1 MINEK
6 AHMKESLIDEVER
19 LVSLVESHKISE
31 ITIRN
36 DLTRVTVRKSPPGSS
51 VQRSADSNTA
61 PPSTGADIVVS
72 KDNAI
77 SDTEQ
82 ASRYTITA
90 PMVGIYHHAEPPV
103 SIGSSIQKGQVVGV
117 IETIK
122 LMSDIISDRNGVL
135 DEIHVEAGM
144 PVEYGQPLFIMT
156 ENPF

>member
-1 MINEK
+1 
-6 AHMKESLIDEVER
+6 MKESLIDEVER

-51 VQRSADSNTA
+51 VQRSAELNA
-61 PPSTGADIVVS
+61 ALPSTGADIVIVPVRAVS
-72 KDNAI
+72 E
-77 SDTEQ
+77 TEQ

-103 SIGSSIQKGQVVGV
+103 SIGSVIQKGQVVGV

-122 LMSDIISDRNGVL
+122 LMSDIISDRDGVL

-156 ENPF
+156 EIPS